1 MLEAKMVS
9 SFIIKH
15 KYYIILSQVTHMAC
29 IVESYAKVIQGIGI
43 GST

>member
-15 KYYIILSQVTHMAC
+15 KYYIITHMAC